1 MALSFARPKSND
13 KNIIKKSKTVTDRTS
28 IRSGGSNIAAQIQS
42 IVAIANQKLAN
53 HKDDYILI
61 REPDQLYEYMKEM
74 KQVGG
79 GALDTET
86 TGLNPLLVNIVGGC
100 IYTPGQKA
108 AYIPI
113 NHKSYIT
120 GVRTKEQMNEE
131 TVSKIM
137 KDFHKDIRWIFHNAK
152 YDIRVCRKTLGI
164 DFKPYW
170 DTMLAAYCIDEEE
183 SHRLKDL
190 HLKYCDS
197 KDTESLTF
205 DSLFK
210 GVTFDNIPISTAYLY
225 AAGDPIKTYELYE
238 YQKTLLNRRVLS
250 GPYNVFWNIE
260 MPLIPV
266 VADMEDRGV
275 CLDFDVCKNLHEK
288 YHTIREER
296 QKQAD
301 EAIAMYQNE
310 IDNYKM
316 KNPNNKLSD
325 PISLSSPTQLAILFY
340 DILGLKSPDKK
351 SPRGTG
357 EDILK
362 HFIQTNTTDIYTTYR
377 YDSEFYNSEN
387 YYDPTVGKALGK
399 QSRAEKKK
407 IGVSVNRL
415 GKLCQAILDI
425 RNVEKLLGTYIDK
438 MPEIALDDGR
448 VHASYNQY
456 GAKTGRFSSQ
466 DPNLQNIPSHNKEI
480 RHMFKAQEGYVLI
493 GGDYSQQE
501 PMVTAHLS
509 KDRKMKEAFMNG
521 KDIYATIASLAFH
534 KPYEECKE
542 FRPDGTVNPV
552 GKERRTQAK
561 SIVLGILYGRQIPSI
576 GEQLGVSTK
585 EAQGIYDAVLKA
597 FPELAQFI
605 EDSQAMARTEGYVT
619 TAWGRR
625 RHLKDMQ
632 LERYEFSYNGK
643 VTNFDPLAFGSEV
656 STEVP
661 KKVKDSYTKQL
672 DKAFGWKKKNDI
684 IQKALLEGI
693 KIKDNG
699 GFIAQAERQCVNAR
713 VQGSAADMAKLAMIS
728 INNDKRMKELDFH
741 LLICVHDE
749 VIGECPKENAKEV
762 KERLSYLMRMAP
774 SHLIELPFKCDCEV
788 SYNWY
793 GETVEV

>member
-13 KNIIKKSKTVTDRTS
+13 KNIIKKSKTVTTRTS
-28 IRSGGSNIAAQIQS
+28 IKSGGNNLAAQIQS

-61 REPDQLYEYMKEM
+61 RNKVDLKLYEMCIIDN
-74 KQVGG
+74 GIC
-79 GALDTET
+79 AFDTET
-86 TGLNPLLVNIVGGC
+86 TGLNPLLVDIVGIC
-100 IYTPGQKA
+100 LYTPGQKA

-120 GVRTKEQMNEE
+120 GVKTKEQLDKNIIIDFF
-131 TVSKIM
+131 VRLFKRKI
-137 KDFHKDIRWIFHNAK
+137 KWIMHNAK
-152 YDIRVCRKTLGI
+152 YDIRVIRHCLGI
-164 DFKPYW
+164 DIPCYW

-190 HLKYCDS
+190 HLKYCNS

-205 DSLFK
+205 DTLFN

-225 AAGDPIKTYELYE
+225 AAGDAIKTYELYE

-288 YHTIREER
+288 YHKIREER

-301 EAIAMYQNE
+301 EAIAMYKDE

-316 KNPNNKLSD
+316 KHPDNKLSD

-340 DILGLKSPDKK
+340 DILGLESPDKK
-351 SPRGTG
+351 APRGTG

-362 HFIQTNTTDIYTTYR
+362 HFAQ
-377 YDSEFYNSEN
+377 
-387 YYDPTVGKALGK
+387 GK
-399 QSRAEKKK
+399 EK
-407 IGVSVNRL
+407 N
-415 GKLCQAILDI
+415 LCEAILGM

-438 MPEIALDDGR
+438 MPEIALEDGR

-480 RHMFKAQEGYVLI
+480 RQMFKAQDGYVLI

-501 PMVTAHLS
+501 PRLTAHCS
-509 KDRKMKEAFMNG
+509 NDEKMKESYHQG
-521 KDIYATIASLAFH
+521 KDIYATIASLAFD

-542 FRPDGTVNPV
+542 FREEGTVNPE
-552 GKERRTQAK
+552 GKERRSQAK
-561 SIVLGILYGRQIPSI
+561 AIVLGVTYGKGIPAI
-576 GEQLGVSTK
+576 GEDLGISTQK
-585 EAQGIYDAVLKA
+585 AQAVYDKVMESFPMLEKFMHDTQEKA
-597 FPELAQFI
+597 REN
-605 EDSQAMARTEGYVT
+605 GYVET
-619 TAWGRR
+619 PWGRR

-632 LERYEFSYNGK
+632 LEPYIFKYDGK
-643 VTNFDPLAFGSEV
+643 VTNFDPLAFGSDV

-661 KKVKDSYTKQL
+661 ERIKKEYTKKL
-672 DKAFGWKKKNDI
+672 DKCRFYKERIKVENDL
-684 IQKALLEGI
+684 QNQGI
-693 KIKDNG
+693 SVTYNTNKIS
-699 GFIAQAERQCVNAR
+699 QAERQCVNS
-713 VQGSAADMAKLAMIS
+713 VIQGGAADMAKLAMIH
-728 INNDKRMKELDFH
+728 INNDEIMKELDFH

-749 VIGECPKENAKEV
+749 VIGECPIENAKEAS
-762 KERLSYLMRMAP
+762 ERLAQLMIDAP
-774 SHLIELPFKCDCEV
+774 KGKIDIPMKVDCEITR
-788 SYNWY
+788 NWY
-793 GETVEV
+793 GESVEV

>member
-13 KNIIKKSKTVTDRTS
+13 KNIIKKSKTITNRTS

-42 IVAIANQKLAN
+42 IVAIANQKLAI

-74 KQVGG
+74 KQVGE

-86 TGLNPLLVNIVGGC
+86 TGLNTLLVDIVGGC

-120 GVRTKEQMNEE
+120 GVRTKEQLDEQ

-190 HLKYCDS
+190 HLKYCNS

-205 DSLFK
+205 DALFK

-238 YQKTLLNRRVLS
+238 YQKKLLNRRVLA
-250 GPYNVFWNIE
+250 GPYNVFQNIE

-288 YHTIREER
+288 YHKIREER

-301 EAIAMYQNE
+301 EALAMYRDE
-310 IDNYKM
+310 IDNYRMGSTYSNTYPDGSTENSNSQTNKG
-316 KNPNNKLSD
+316 KKYGHTKVSNNASKLSD

-340 DILGLKSPDKK
+340 DILGLESPDKK
-351 SPRGTG
+351 APRGTG
-357 EDILK
+357 EEILK
-362 HFIQTNTTDIYTTYR
+362 HFAQ
-377 YDSEFYNSEN
+377 
-387 YYDPTVGKALGK
+387 GK
-399 QSRAEKKK
+399 EK
-407 IGVSVNRL
+407 N
-415 GKLCQAILDI
+415 LCEAILGM
-425 RNVEKLLGTYIDK
+425 RNVDKLLGTYIDK
-438 MPEIALDDGR
+438 MPEIALADGR

-480 RHMFKAQEGYVLI
+480 RQMFKAKDGYVLI
-493 GGDYSQQE
+493 GSDFSQQE

-509 KDRKMKEAFMNG
+509 DDKKMQEAFING
-521 KDIYATIASLAFH
+521 KDIYATIAALAFH

-542 FRPDGTVNPV
+542 FREDGTVNPA

-576 GEQLGVSTK
+576 AEQLGVSTK
-585 EAQGIYDAVLKA
+585 EAQAIYDKVIAS
-597 FPELAQFI
+597 FPALGQFI
-605 EDSQAMARTEGYVT
+605 EDSQEMARTEGYVT

-625 RHLKDMQ
+625 RHLHDMQ
-632 LERYEFSYNGK
+632 LERYEFSYSGK

-661 KKVKDSYTKQL
+661 KKVKDNYIKQL

-684 IQKALLEGI
+684 IQKALSEGI

-713 VQGSAADMAKLAMIS
+713 VQGSAADITKLAMIA
-728 INNDKRMKELDFH
+728 INNDERMKELDFH
-741 LLICVHDE
+741 LLIQVHDE
-749 VIGECPKENAKEV
+749 VIGECPIENAKEAG
-762 KERLSYLMRMAP
+762 ERLSYLMRTAP
-774 SHLIELPFKCDCEV
+774 SHLIKLPFKCDI
-788 SYNWY
+788 SYTSNWY
-793 GETVEV
+793 GEELSI

>member
-13 KNIIKKSKTVTDRTS
+13 KNIIKKSKTVTTRTS
-28 IRSGGSNIAAQIQS
+28 IKSGGNNLAAQIQS
-42 IVAIANQKLAN
+42 IVAIANQKLAI

-74 KQVGG
+74 KQVGE

-86 TGLNPLLVNIVGGC
+86 TGLNPLLVDIVGGC

-120 GVRTKEQMNEE
+120 GTRTKEQMNEE

-137 KDFHKDIRWIFHNAK
+137 KEFYKDIRWIFHNAK

-190 HLKYCDS
+190 HLKYCNS

-205 DSLFK
+205 DTLFN
-210 GVTFDNIPISTAYLY
+210 GVTFDNIPILTAYLY
-225 AAGDPIKTYELYE
+225 AAGDAVKTYELYE
-238 YQKTLLNRRVLS
+238 YQKTLLNRRVLA

-288 YHTIREER
+288 YHKIREER
-296 QKQAD
+296 QNKAD

-316 KNPNNKLSD
+316 KNPNHKLSD

-340 DILGLKSPDKK
+340 DILGLTSPDKNK
-351 SPRGTG
+351 ARGTG

-362 HFIQTNTTDIYTTYR
+362 HFSQ
-377 YDSEFYNSEN
+377 
-387 YYDPTVGKALGK
+387 GK
-399 QSRAEKKK
+399 EK
-407 IGVSVNRL
+407 N
-415 GKLCQAILDI
+415 LCEAILGM

-438 MPEIALDDGR
+438 MPEIALEDGR

-480 RHMFKAQEGYVLI
+480 RQMFKAQDGYVLI

-501 PMVTAHLS
+501 PRLTAHCS
-509 KDRKMKEAFMNG
+509 NDEKMKESYHQG
-521 KDIYATIASLAFH
+521 KDIYATIASLAFD

-542 FRPDGTVNPV
+542 FREDGTVNPE
-552 GKERRTQAK
+552 GKERRSQAK
-561 SIVLGILYGRQIPSI
+561 AIVLGVTYGKGIPAI
-576 GEQLGVSTK
+576 GEDLGISTQK
-585 EAQGIYDAVLKA
+585 AQAVYDKVMESFPMLEKFMHDTQKKA
-597 FPELAQFI
+597 REH
-605 EDSQAMARTEGYVT
+605 GYVET
-619 TAWGRR
+619 PWGRR

-632 LERYEFSYNGK
+632 LEPYIFKYDGK
-643 VTNFDPLAFGSEV
+643 VTNFDPLAFGSDV

-661 KKVKDSYTKQL
+661 ERIKNEYTKKL
-672 DKAFGWKKKNDI
+672 DKCKFYKDR
-684 IQKALLEGI
+684 I
-693 KIKDNG
+693 KIENELKNRG
-699 GFIAQAERQCVNAR
+699 ISVTYNTNKISQAERQCVNS
-713 VQGSAADMAKLAMIS
+713 VIQGGAADMAKLAMIH
-728 INNDKRMKELDFH
+728 INNDEIMKELDFH

-749 VIGECPKENAKEV
+749 VIGECPIENAK
-762 KERLSYLMRMAP
+762 KASERLAQLMIDAP
-774 SHLIELPFKCDCEV
+774 KGKIDIPMKVDCEITK
-788 SYNWY
+788 NWY
-793 GETVEV
+793 GESVEV

>member
-13 KNIIKKSKTVTDRTS
+13 KNIIKKSKTVTNRTS
-28 IRSGGSNIAAQIQS
+28 IRSGGNNLAAQIQS
-42 IVAIANQKLAN
+42 IVAIANQKLAV

-61 REPDQLYEYMKEM
+61 RTEQELIEYEQSIIKNG
-74 KQVGG
+74 VC
-79 GALDTET
+79 ALDTET
-86 TGLNPLLVNIVGGC
+86 TGLNPLLVDLVGIC
-100 IYTPGQKA
+100 LYTPRQKA
-108 AYIPI
+108 AYIPLG
-113 NHKSYIT
+113 HKSYIT
-120 GVRTKEQMNEE
+120 GAKTKDQLDKNIIIDFFRRLLKR
-131 TVSKIM
+131 KI
-137 KDFHKDIRWIFHNAK
+137 KWIMHNAK
-152 YDIRVCRKTLGI
+152 YDIRVIRHCLGLDI
-164 DFKPYW
+164 PCYW
-170 DTMLAAYCIDEEE
+170 DTMLAAYCMDEEE

-190 HLKYCDS
+190 HLKYCNS

-205 DSLFK
+205 DALFK
-210 GVTFDNIPISTAYLY
+210 GITFDYIPILTAYLY
-225 AAGDPIKTYELYE
+225 AAGDAVKTYELYD

-288 YHTIREER
+288 YHKIREER

-301 EAIAMYQNE
+301 EALAMYKNE
-310 IDNYKM
+310 IDNYRMSSTYSNTYPDGSTEYSNSQTSKC
-316 KNPNNKLSD
+316 KKYGHTKVSSNASKLSD

-340 DILGLKSPDKK
+340 DILGLESPDKK
-351 SPRGTG
+351 APRGTG

-362 HFIQTNTTDIYTTYR
+362 HFAQ
-377 YDSEFYNSEN
+377 
-387 YYDPTVGKALGK
+387 GK
-399 QSRAEKKK
+399 EK
-407 IGVSVNRL
+407 N
-415 GKLCQAILDI
+415 LCEAILGM

-438 MPEIALDDGR
+438 MPEIALEDGR

-480 RHMFKAQEGYVLI
+480 RHMFKAQDGYVLI
-493 GGDYSQQE
+493 GSDFSQQE

-509 KDRKMKEAFMNG
+509 NDKKMQEAFING
-521 KDIYATIASLAFH
+521 KDIYATIAALAFH

-542 FRPDGTVNPV
+542 FREDGTVNPA

-576 GEQLGVSTK
+576 AEQLGVSTK
-585 EAQGIYDAVLKA
+585 EAQAIYDKVIAS
-597 FPELAQFI
+597 FPALGKFI
-605 EDSQAMARTEGYVT
+605 EDSQEMARIEGYVT

-625 RHLKDMQ
+625 RHLHDMQ
-632 LERYEFSYNGK
+632 LERYEFSYSGK

-661 KKVKDSYTKQL
+661 KKVKDNYIKQL
-672 DKAFGWKKKNDI
+672 DKAFGWKNKNDI
-684 IQKALLEGI
+684 IQKALAEGI

-713 VQGSAADMAKLAMIS
+713 VQGSAADITKLAMIA
-728 INNDKRMKELDFH
+728 INNDDKMKELDFH
-741 LLICVHDE
+741 LLIQVHDE
-749 VIGECPKENAKEV
+749 VIGECPIENAKEAG
-762 KERLSYLMRMAP
+762 ERLSYLMRTAP
-774 SHLIELPFKCDCEV
+774 SHLIKLPFKCDV
-788 SYNWY
+788 DFTKNWY
-793 GETVEV
+793 GEEVEIK

>member
-1 MALSFARPKSND
+1 MALSFARTKSSD
-13 KNIIKKSKTVTDRTS
+13 KDIIKKSKTTVNRTS
-28 IRSGGSNIAAQIQS
+28 IKGGGTNLSAQIQS
-42 IVAIANQKLAN
+42 IVAMANTKLAN

-74 KQVGG
+74 KQVGE

-86 TGLNPLLVNIVGGC
+86 TGLNPLLVDIVGGC

-120 GVRTKEQMNEE
+120 GQRTKDQMDEE

-137 KDFHKDIRWIFHNAK
+137 KEFHKDIRWIFHNAK

-170 DTMLAAYCIDEEE
+170 DTMLAAYCIDENE

-205 DSLFK
+205 DALFK
-210 GVTFDNIPISTAYLY
+210 GVTFDYIPILTAYLY

-238 YQKTLLNRRVLS
+238 YQKTILNRRVLS
-250 GPYNVFWNIE
+250 GPYNVFTNIE

-288 YHTIREER
+288 YHKIREER
-296 QKQAD
+296 KKQAD
-301 EAIAMYQNE
+301 EAIAMYKEE

-316 KNPNNKLSD
+316 KNPNHKLSD

-340 DILGLKSPDKK
+340 DILGLESPDKK
-351 SPRGTG
+351 APRGTG

-362 HFIQTNTTDIYTTYR
+362 HF
-377 YDSEFYNSEN
+377 SK
-387 YYDPTVGKALGK
+387 GK
-399 QSRAEKKK
+399 EK
-407 IGVSVNRL
+407 N
-415 GKLCQAILDI
+415 LCEAILGM

-438 MPEIALDDGR
+438 MPEIALSDGR

-480 RHMFKAQEGYVLI
+480 RHMFKAQDGYVLI

-509 KDRKMKEAFMNG
+509 HDRKMKEAFING

-534 KPYEECKE
+534 QPYEECKE
-542 FRPDGTVNPV
+542 FREDGTVNLT

-605 EDSQAMARTEGYVT
+605 KDSQQMARTEGYVT

-625 RHLKDMQ
+625 RHLTDMQ
-632 LERYEFSYNGK
+632 LEPYEFSYSGR
-643 VTNFDPLAFGSEV
+643 VTSFDPLAFGQEV
-656 STEVP
+656 SLDVP
-661 KKVKDSYTKQL
+661 KKIKENYKKQL
-672 DKAFGWKKKNDI
+672 DKAFGWQKKNII
-684 IQKALLEGI
+684 IQNALNEGI

-728 INNDKRMKELDFH
+728 INNDERMKELDFH

-762 KERLSYLMRMAP
+762 KQRLSYLMRMAP

-793 GETVEV
+793 GESIEVK

>member
-13 KNIIKKSKTVTDRTS
+13 KSIIKKSKTVTNRTS

-42 IVAIANQKLAN
+42 IVAIANQKLAI

-74 KQVGG
+74 KQVGE

-86 TGLNPLLVNIVGGC
+86 TGLNPLLVDIVGGC

-120 GVRTKEQMNEE
+120 GVRTNEQMDEE

-137 KDFHKDIRWIFHNAK
+137 KEFHKDIRWIFHNAK

-190 HLKYCDS
+190 HLKYCNS

-205 DSLFK
+205 DALFK

-225 AAGDPIKTYELYE
+225 AAGDAIKTYELYE

-288 YHTIREER
+288 YHKIREER

-301 EAIAMYQNE
+301 EALAMYKNE
-310 IDNYKM
+310 IDNYRMSSTYSNTYPDGSTEYSNSQTSKG
-316 KNPNNKLSD
+316 KKYGHTKVSSNAGKLSD

-340 DILGLKSPDKK
+340 DILGLESPDKK
-351 SPRGTG
+351 APRGTG

-362 HFIQTNTTDIYTTYR
+362 HFAQ
-377 YDSEFYNSEN
+377 
-387 YYDPTVGKALGK
+387 GK
-399 QSRAEKKK
+399 EK
-407 IGVSVNRL
+407 N
-415 GKLCQAILDI
+415 LCEAILGM

-438 MPEIALDDGR
+438 MPEIALEDGR

-456 GAKTGRFSSQ
+456 GAKTGRFSSS

-480 RHMFKAQEGYVLI
+480 RQMFKAQDGYVLI
-493 GGDYSQQE
+493 GSDFSQQE

-509 KDRKMKEAFMNG
+509 NDKKMQEAFING
-521 KDIYATIASLAFH
+521 KDIYATIAALAFH
-534 KPYEECKE
+534 KLYEECKE
-542 FRPDGTVNPV
+542 FREDGTVNPA

-576 GEQLGVSTK
+576 AEQLGVSTK
-585 EAQGIYDAVLKA
+585 EAQAIYDKVIAS
-597 FPELAQFI
+597 FPALGQFI
-605 EDSQAMARTEGYVT
+605 EDSQEMARTEGYVT

-625 RHLKDMQ
+625 RHLHDMQ
-632 LERYEFSYNGK
+632 LERYEFSYSGK

-661 KKVKDSYTKQL
+661 KKIKDAYIKQL

-684 IQKALLEGI
+684 IQKALSEGI

-713 VQGSAADMAKLAMIS
+713 VQGSAADITKLAMIA
-728 INNDKRMKELDFH
+728 INNDERMKELDFH
-741 LLICVHDE
+741 LLIQVHDE
-749 VIGECPKENAKEV
+749 VIGECPIENAKEAG
-762 KERLSYLMRMAP
+762 ERLSYLMRTAP
-774 SHLIELPFKCDCEV
+774 SHLIKLPFKCDI
-788 SYNWY
+788 SYTSNWY
-793 GETVEV
+793 GEELSI

>member
-13 KNIIKKSKTVTDRTS
+13 KNIIKKSKTVTTRTS
-28 IRSGGSNIAAQIQS
+28 IRSGGNNLAAQIQS
-42 IVAIANQKLAN
+42 IVAIANQKLAI

-74 KQVGG
+74 KQVGE

-86 TGLNPLLVNIVGGC
+86 TGLNPLLVDIVGGC

-120 GVRTKEQMNEE
+120 GVRTKEQMDEE

-137 KDFHKDIRWIFHNAK
+137 KEFHKDIRWIFHNAK

-170 DTMLAAYCIDEEE
+170 DTMLAAYCIDENE

-205 DSLFK
+205 DALFK
-210 GVTFDNIPISTAYLY
+210 GVTFDYIPILTAYLY

-250 GPYNVFWNIE
+250 GPYNVFTNIE
-260 MPLIPV
+260 MPLIPA

-288 YHTIREER
+288 YHKIREER
-296 QKQAD
+296 KKQAD
-301 EAIAMYQNE
+301 EAIAMYKEE

-316 KNPNNKLSD
+316 KNPNHKLSD

-340 DILGLKSPDKK
+340 DILGLESPDKK
-351 SPRGTG
+351 APRGTG

-362 HFIQTNTTDIYTTYR
+362 HFAK
-377 YDSEFYNSEN
+377 
-387 YYDPTVGKALGK
+387 GK
-399 QSRAEKKK
+399 EK
-407 IGVSVNRL
+407 N
-415 GKLCQAILDI
+415 LCEAILGM

-438 MPEIALDDGR
+438 MPEIALSDGR

-480 RHMFKAQEGYVLI
+480 RHMFKAQDGYVLI

-509 KDRKMKEAFMNG
+509 HDRKMKEAFING

-534 KPYEECKE
+534 QPYEECKE
-542 FRPDGTVNPV
+542 FREDGTVNPT

-605 EDSQAMARTEGYVT
+605 KDSQQMARTEGYVT

-625 RHLKDMQ
+625 RHLTDMQ
-632 LERYEFSYNGK
+632 LEPYEFSYSGR
-643 VTNFDPLAFGSEV
+643 VTSFDPLAFGQEV
-656 STEVP
+656 SLDVP
-661 KKVKDSYTKQL
+661 KKIKENYKKQL
-672 DKAFGWKKKNDI
+672 DKAFGWQKKNII
-684 IQKALLEGI
+684 IQNALNEGI

-728 INNDKRMKELDFH
+728 INNDERMKELDFH

-762 KERLSYLMRMAP
+762 KKRLSYLMRMAP

-793 GETVEV
+793 GESIEVE

>member
-1 MALSFARPKSND
+1 MALSFARKTVKD
-13 KNIIKKSKTVTDRTS
+13 KNIVNKTKNAKTRTS
-28 IRSGGSNIAAQIQS
+28 VRTGTNLASQIQTMTM
-42 IVAIANQKLAN
+42 IAESKLAH

-61 REPDQLYEYMKEM
+61 RTVEELEEYRKAIADAEEC
-74 KQVGG
+74 
-79 GALDTET
+79 AIDTET
-86 TGLNPLLVNIVGGC
+86 TGLNPLLVDLVGVCLYVPGKKAVY
-100 IYTPGQKA
+100 IPVGHKSHITGQKVNNQ
-108 AYIPI
+108 I
-113 NHKSYIT
+113 
-120 GVRTKEQMNEE
+120 E
-131 TVSKIM
+131 SKDLIEFFN
-137 KDFHKDIRWIFHNAK
+137 KLKDIKWIFHNAK
-152 YDIRVCRKTLGI
+152 YDIRVLRHTLGI
-164 DFKPYW
+164 YLEPYW
-170 DTMLAAYCIDEEE
+170 DTQLGACCIDENE

-197 KDTESLTF
+197 TDTESLTF
-205 DSLFK
+205 DKLF
-210 GVTFDNIPISTAYLY
+210 GGITFDLVPIKVAYLY
-225 AAGDPIKTYELYE
+225 AAGDAIKTYELYQ
-238 YQKTLLNRRVLS
+238 YQKGLLNRRVLS
-250 GPYNVFWNIE
+250 GPYNVFHNIE
-260 MPLIPV
+260 MPLITV

-275 CLDFDVCKNLHEK
+275 CLDSEVCEYLHEK
-288 YHTIREER
+288 YHKIKEER
-296 QKQAD
+296 QQQAN
-301 EAIAMYQNE
+301 EAIAMYKEQ

-316 KNPNNKLSD
+316 KNPNHKLSD

-340 DILGLKSPDKK
+340 DILRLTSPDKK

-357 EDILK
+357 EEILK
-362 HFIQTNTTDIYTTYR
+362 HFAKGR
-377 YDSEFYNSEN
+377 
-387 YYDPTVGKALGK
+387 
-399 QSRAEKKK
+399 EKN
-407 IGVSVNRL
+407 I
-415 GKLCQAILDI
+415 CEAILGI
-425 RNVEKLLGTYIDK
+425 RNVDKLLNTYIDK
-438 MPEIALDDGR
+438 MPQIALDDGR

-456 GAKTGRFSSQ
+456 GAKTGRFSSS

-480 RHMFKAQEGYVLI
+480 RKMFKAQDGYVLI

-509 KDRKMKEAFMNG
+509 NDKKMKEAFING

-542 FRPDGTVNPV
+542 FREDGTVNSV

-585 EAQGIYDAVLKA
+585 EAQGIYNAVLKA

-605 EDSQAMARTEGYVT
+605 EDSQNMARHEGYVT

-625 RHLKDMQ
+625 RHLTDMQ
-632 LERYEFSYNGK
+632 LEPYEFSYSGN
-643 VTNFDPLAFGSEV
+643 VTNFNPLAFGQTV
-656 STEVP
+656 SLEVP
-661 KKVKDSYTKQL
+661 KKIKENYIKQL
-672 DKAFGWKKKNDI
+672 DKAYGWQKKNTI
-684 IQKALLEGI
+684 IQNALSQGI

-793 GETVEV
+793 GESIEVK

>member
-1 MALSFARPKSND
+1 MRLNTELSGCMTIKEDYMALSFARPKSSD
-13 KNIIKKSKTVTDRTS
+13 KNIIKKSKTVTNRTS
-28 IRSGGSNIAAQIQS
+28 IRSGGNNLAAQIQS
-42 IVAIANQKLAN
+42 IVAIANQKLAV

-61 REPDQLYEYMKEM
+61 RTEQELIEY
-74 KQVGG
+74 KQSIIKNGVC
-79 GALDTET
+79 ALDTET
-86 TGLNPLLVNIVGGC
+86 TGLNPLLVDLVGIC
-100 IYTPGQKA
+100 LYTPGQKA
-108 AYIPI
+108 AYIPLG
-113 NHKSYIT
+113 HKSYIT
-120 GVRTKEQMNEE
+120 GVKTKDQLDKNIIIDFFRRLLKR
-131 TVSKIM
+131 KI
-137 KDFHKDIRWIFHNAK
+137 KWIMHNAK
-152 YDIRVCRKTLGI
+152 YDIRVIRHCLGLDI
-164 DFKPYW
+164 PCYW
-170 DTMLAAYCIDEEE
+170 DTMLAGYCIDEEE

-190 HLKYCDS
+190 HLKYCNS

-205 DSLFK
+205 DALFK

-225 AAGDPIKTYELYE
+225 AAGDAVKTYELYE
-238 YQKTLLNRRVLS
+238 YQKTLLNRRVLA

-260 MPLIPV
+260 MPLISV

-288 YHTIREER
+288 YHKIKEER

-316 KNPNNKLSD
+316 KNPNHKLSD
-325 PISLSSPTQLAILFY
+325 PISLSSTTQLAILFY
-340 DILGLKSPDKK
+340 DILGLESPDKK
-351 SPRGTG
+351 APRGTG

-362 HFIQTNTTDIYTTYR
+362 HFAQ
-377 YDSEFYNSEN
+377 
-387 YYDPTVGKALGK
+387 GK
-399 QSRAEKKK
+399 EK
-407 IGVSVNRL
+407 N
-415 GKLCQAILDI
+415 LCEAILGM

-438 MPEIALDDGR
+438 MPDIALDDGR

-480 RHMFKAQEGYVLI
+480 RQMFKAQDGYVLI
-493 GGDYSQQE
+493 GSDFSQQE

-509 KDRKMKEAFMNG
+509 NDKKMQEAFING
-521 KDIYATIASLAFH
+521 KDIYATIAALAFH

-542 FRPDGTVNPV
+542 FRPDGTVNPA

-576 GEQLGVSTK
+576 AEQLGVSIK
-585 EAQGIYDAVLKA
+585 EAQAIYDKVIAS
-597 FPELAQFI
+597 FPALGQFI
-605 EDSQAMARTEGYVT
+605 EDSQEMARTEGYVT

-625 RHLKDMQ
+625 RHLHDMQ
-632 LERYEFSYNGK
+632 LERYEFSYSGK
-643 VTNFDPLAFGSEV
+643 VTNFDPLDFGSEV

-661 KKVKDSYTKQL
+661 KKVKDNYTKQL

-684 IQKALLEGI
+684 IQSALSQGI

-713 VQGSAADMAKLAMIS
+713 VQGSAADITKLAMIA
-728 INNDKRMKELDFH
+728 INNDERMKELDFH
-741 LLICVHDE
+741 LLIQVHDE
-749 VIGECPKENAKEV
+749 VIGECPIENAKEAG
-762 KERLSYLMRMAP
+762 ERLSYLMRTAP
-774 SHLIELPFKCDCEV
+774 THLIKLPFKCDV
-788 SYNWY
+788 DFTKNWY
-793 GETVEV
+793 GESVEV

>member
-1 MALSFARPKSND
+1 MALSFARPKNND
-13 KNIIKKSKTVTDRTS
+13 KNIIKKSKTVTNRTS
-28 IRSGGSNIAAQIQS
+28 IKGGGNNLAAQIQS
-42 IVAIANQKLAN
+42 IVAIANQKLAI

-74 KQVGG
+74 KQVGE

-86 TGLNPLLVNIVGGC
+86 TGLNPLLVDIVGGC

-120 GVRTKEQMNEE
+120 GTRTKDQLDEQ

-137 KDFHKDIRWIFHNAK
+137 KEFHKDIRWIFHNAK

-183 SHRLKDL
+183 SHKLKDL

-210 GVTFDNIPISTAYLY
+210 GITFDYIPISTAYLY

-260 MPLIPV
+260 MPLISV

-288 YHTIREER
+288 YHKIREER

-301 EAIAMYQNE
+301 KALAMYKNE
-310 IDNYKM
+310 IDNYRMGSTYVNTYPDGSTEYSNSQTSKG
-316 KNPNNKLSD
+316 KKYGHTKVFSNASKLSD

-340 DILGLKSPDKK
+340 DILGLESPDKK
-351 SPRGTG
+351 APRGTG
-357 EDILK
+357 EEILK
-362 HFIQTNTTDIYTTYR
+362 YFAK
-377 YDSEFYNSEN
+377 
-387 YYDPTVGKALGK
+387 GK
-399 QSRAEKKK
+399 EK
-407 IGVSVNRL
+407 N
-415 GKLCQAILDI
+415 LCEAILGM

-480 RHMFKAQEGYVLI
+480 RHMFKAQKRYVLI

-542 FRPDGTVNPV
+542 FREDGTVNPA

-605 EDSQAMARTEGYVT
+605 KDSQEMARTEGYVT

-625 RHLKDMQ
+625 RHLHDMQ
-632 LERYEFSYNGK
+632 LERYEFSYSGK

-661 KKVKDSYTKQL
+661 KKVKDTYIKQL

-684 IQKALLEGI
+684 IQKALSEGI

-728 INNDKRMKELDFH
+728 INNDERMKELDFH

-749 VIGECPKENAKEV
+749 VIGECPKENAKEA

-774 SHLIELPFKCDCEV
+774 SHLIDLPFKCDCEV

-793 GETVEV
+793 GESVEV

>member
-1 MALSFARPKSND
+1 MALSFARPKSSD
-13 KNIIKKSKTVTDRTS
+13 KNIIKKSKTVTNRTS
-28 IRSGGSNIAAQIQS
+28 IKSGGNNLAAQIQS
-42 IVAIANQKLAN
+42 IVAVANQKLAI

-74 KQVGG
+74 KQVGE

-86 TGLNPLLVNIVGGC
+86 TGLNPLLVDIVGGC

-120 GVRTKEQMNEE
+120 GTRTKDQLDEQ

-137 KDFHKDIRWIFHNAK
+137 KEFHNDIRWIFHNAK

-205 DSLFK
+205 DALFK

-238 YQKTLLNRRVLS
+238 YQKTLLNRRVLA
-250 GPYNVFWNIE
+250 GPYNVFQNIE
-260 MPLIPV
+260 MPLISV

-275 CLDFDVCKNLHEK
+275 CLDFDICKNLREK
-288 YHTIREER
+288 YHKIKEER

-316 KNPNNKLSD
+316 KNPNHKLSD

-340 DILGLKSPDKK
+340 GILGLESPDKK
-351 SPRGTG
+351 APRGTG

-362 HFIQTNTTDIYTTYR
+362 HFAK
-377 YDSEFYNSEN
+377 
-387 YYDPTVGKALGK
+387 GK
-399 QSRAEKKK
+399 EK
-407 IGVSVNRL
+407 N
-415 GKLCQAILDI
+415 LCEAILGM
-425 RNVEKLLGTYIDK
+425 RNVDKLLSTYIDK
-438 MPEIALDDGR
+438 MPDIALEDGR

-480 RHMFKAQEGYVLI
+480 RQMFKAQDGYVLI

-501 PMVTAHLS
+501 PRLTAHCS
-509 KDRKMKEAFMNG
+509 NDEKMKESYHQG
-521 KDIYATIASLAFH
+521 KDIYATIASLAFD

-542 FRPDGTVNPV
+542 FREDGTVNPE
-552 GKERRTQAK
+552 GKERRSQAK
-561 SIVLGILYGRQIPSI
+561 AIVLGVTYGKGIPAI
-576 GEQLGVSTK
+576 GEDLGISTQK
-585 EAQGIYDAVLKA
+585 AQAVYDKVMESFPMLEKFMHDTQKKA
-597 FPELAQFI
+597 
-605 EDSQAMARTEGYVT
+605 RYHGYVET
-619 TAWGRR
+619 PWGRR

-632 LERYEFSYNGK
+632 LERYEFSYSGK

-661 KKVKDSYTKQL
+661 NKVKDNYTKQL

-684 IQKALLEGI
+684 IQKALSEGI
-693 KIKDNG
+693 KIKDNS
-699 GFIAQAERQCVNAR
+699 GFIAQAERQCVNS
-713 VQGSAADMAKLAMIS
+713 VIQGGAADMAKLAMIH
-728 INNDKRMKELDFH
+728 INNDEIMKELDFH

-749 VIGECPKENAKEV
+749 VIGECPIENAK
-762 KERLSYLMRMAP
+762 KASERLAQLMIDAP
-774 SHLIELPFKCDCEV
+774 KGKIDIPMKVDCEITR
-788 SYNWY
+788 NWY
-793 GETVEV
+793 GESVEV

>member
-13 KNIIKKSKTVTDRTS
+13 KNIIKKSKTITNRTS
-28 IRSGGSNIAAQIQS
+28 IRSGGSSIATQIQS
-42 IVAIANQKLAN
+42 IVAIASQKLAI

-74 KQVGG
+74 KQVGE

-86 TGLNPLLVNIVGGC
+86 TGLNPLLVDIVGGC

-120 GVRTKEQMNEE
+120 GVRTTEQMNEE

-137 KDFHKDIRWIFHNAK
+137 KEFYKDIRWIFHNAK
-152 YDIRVCRKTLGI
+152 FDVRVCRKTLGI

-170 DTMLAAYCIDEEE
+170 DTQLAAQCIDEEE

-205 DSLFK
+205 DALFK
-210 GVTFDNIPISTAYLY
+210 GITFDYIPISTAYLY
-225 AAGDPIKTYELYE
+225 AAGDAIKTHELYE
-238 YQKTLLNRRVLS
+238 FQKTLLNRRVLA

-275 CLDFDVCKNLHEK
+275 CLDFDVCKNLNEK
-288 YHTIREER
+288 YHKIREER

-301 EAIAMYQNE
+301 EAIALYQNE

-325 PISLSSPTQLAILFY
+325 PISLSSPMQLAILLY
-340 DILGLKSPDKK
+340 DILNLTPLDKNK
-351 SPRGTG
+351 PRDTG
-357 EDILK
+357 VTTLE
-362 HFIQTNTTDIYTTYR
+362 HF
-377 YDSEFYNSEN
+377 SK
-387 YYDPTVGKALGK
+387 GK
-399 QSRAEKKK
+399 EK
-407 IGVSVNRL
+407 N
-415 GKLCQAILDI
+415 LCEAILGM

-438 MPEIALDDGR
+438 MPEIALEDGR

-480 RHMFKAQEGYVLI
+480 RQMFKAQEGYVLI
-493 GGDYSQQE
+493 GSDFSQQE

-509 KDRKMKEAFMNG
+509 DDKKMQEAFING
-521 KDIYATIASLAFH
+521 KDIYATIAALAFH

-542 FRPDGTVNPV
+542 FREDGTVNPA

-576 GEQLGVSTK
+576 AEQLGVSTK
-585 EAQGIYDAVLKA
+585 EAQAIYDKVIAS
-597 FPELAQFI
+597 FPALGQFI
-605 EDSQAMARTEGYVT
+605 EDSQEMARTEGYVT

-625 RHLKDMQ
+625 RHLHDMQ
-632 LERYEFSYNGK
+632 LEKYVIKSTSFDVLSFDKNVSLDVSDSVKKYWKEKMDKSYG
-643 VTNFDPLAFGSEV
+643 VT
-656 STEVP
+656 
-661 KKVKDSYTKQL
+661 KKLQTIADAEKQ
-672 DKAFGWKKKNDI
+672 GI
-684 IQKALLEGI
+684 I
-693 KIKDNG
+693 IKDNSTYVG
-699 GFIAQAERQCVNAR
+699 RAERQCVNAR
-713 VQGSAADMAKLAMIS
+713 VQGSAADITKLAMIA
-728 INNDKRMKELDFH
+728 INNDERMKELDFH
-741 LLICVHDE
+741 LLIQVHDE
-749 VIGECPKENAKEV
+749 VIGECPIENAKEAG
-762 KERLSYLMRMAP
+762 ERLSYLMRTAP
-774 SHLIELPFKCDCEV
+774 SHLIKLPFKCDV
-788 SYNWY
+788 DFMKNWY
-793 GETVEV
+793 GEEVKIN

>member
-13 KNIIKKSKTVTDRTS
+13 KNIIKKSKTVTNRTS
-28 IRSGGSNIAAQIQS
+28 IRSGGNNLAAQIQS
-42 IVAIANQKLAN
+42 IVAIANQKLAI

-86 TGLNPLLVNIVGGC
+86 TGLNPLLVDIVGGC

-137 KDFHKDIRWIFHNAK
+137 KEFHKNIRWIFHNAK

-190 HLKYCDS
+190 HLKYCNS

-205 DSLFK
+205 DTLFN
-210 GVTFDNIPISTAYLY
+210 GVTFDNIPISTGYLY
-225 AAGDPIKTYELYE
+225 AAGDAVKTYELYE

-288 YHTIREER
+288 YHKIREER

-301 EAIAMYQNE
+301 EALAMYKDE
-310 IDNYKM
+310 IDNYRMGSTYANTYPDGSTEYSNSQTSKG
-316 KNPNNKLSD
+316 KKYGHTEVFSNASKLSD

-340 DILGLKSPDKK
+340 DILGLESPDKK
-351 SPRGTG
+351 APRGTG

-362 HFIQTNTTDIYTTYR
+362 HFAQ
-377 YDSEFYNSEN
+377 
-387 YYDPTVGKALGK
+387 GK
-399 QSRAEKKK
+399 EK
-407 IGVSVNRL
+407 N
-415 GKLCQAILDI
+415 LCEAILGM

-438 MPEIALDDGR
+438 MPEIALEDGR

-480 RHMFKAQEGYVLI
+480 RQMFKAQDGYVLI
-493 GGDYSQQE
+493 GSDFSQQE

-509 KDRKMKEAFMNG
+509 NDKKMQEAFIDG
-521 KDIYATIASLAFH
+521 KDIYATIAALAFH

-542 FRPDGTVNPV
+542 FREDGTVNPE

-576 GEQLGVSTK
+576 AEQLGVSTK
-585 EAQGIYDAVLKA
+585 EAQAIYDKVISS
-597 FPELAQFI
+597 FPALGKFI
-605 EDSQAMARTEGYVT
+605 EDSQEMARTEGYVT

-625 RHLKDMQ
+625 RHLHDMQ
-632 LERYEFSYNGK
+632 LERYEFSYSGK

-661 KKVKDSYTKQL
+661 KKVKDTYIKQL

-684 IQKALLEGI
+684 IQSALSQGI

-713 VQGSAADMAKLAMIS
+713 VQGSAADITKLAMIA
-728 INNDKRMKELDFH
+728 INNDERMKELDFH
-741 LLICVHDE
+741 LLIQVHDE
-749 VIGECPKENAKEV
+749 VIGECPIENAKEAG
-762 KERLSYLMRMAP
+762 ERLSYLMRTAP
-774 SHLIELPFKCDCEV
+774 SNLIKLPFKCDV
-788 SYNWY
+788 DFTKNWY
-793 GETVEV
+793 GEEVEIN

>member
-13 KNIIKKSKTVTDRTS
+13 KNIIKKSKTVTTRTS
-28 IRSGGSNIAAQIQS
+28 IKSGGNNLAAQIQS
-42 IVAIANQKLAN
+42 IVAIANQKLAV

-74 KQVGG
+74 KQVGE

-86 TGLNPLLVNIVGGC
+86 TGLNPLLVDIVGGC

-120 GVRTKEQMNEE
+120 GTRTKEQMNEE

-137 KDFHKDIRWIFHNAK
+137 KEFHKDIRWIFHNAK

-205 DSLFK
+205 DTLFN
-210 GVTFDNIPISTAYLY
+210 GVTFDNIPISTSYLY
-225 AAGDPIKTYELYE
+225 AAGDAIKTYELYE

-288 YHTIREER
+288 YHKLKEDA
-296 QKQAD
+296 QKRAD
-301 EAIAMYQNE
+301 KAISMYQNE
-310 IDNYKM
+310 IDNYRMGATYSNTYPDGSTEYSNSQTSKG
-316 KNPNNKLSD
+316 KKYGHTKVSSNASKLSD

-340 DILGLKSPDKK
+340 DILGLESPDKK
-351 SPRGTG
+351 APRGTG

-362 HFIQTNTTDIYTTYR
+362 HFAQ
-377 YDSEFYNSEN
+377 
-387 YYDPTVGKALGK
+387 GK
-399 QSRAEKKK
+399 EK
-407 IGVSVNRL
+407 N
-415 GKLCQAILDI
+415 LCEAILGM

-438 MPEIALDDGR
+438 MPEISLADGR

-480 RHMFKAQEGYVLI
+480 RQMFKAQDGYVLI
-493 GGDYSQQE
+493 GSDFSQQE

-509 KDRKMKEAFMNG
+509 NDKKMQEAFING
-521 KDIYATIASLAFH
+521 KDIYATIAALAFH

-542 FRPDGTVNPV
+542 FREDGTVNPA

-576 GEQLGVSTK
+576 AEQLGVSTK
-585 EAQGIYDAVLKA
+585 EAQAIYDKVISS
-597 FPELAQFI
+597 FPALGKFI
-605 EDSQAMARTEGYVT
+605 EDSQNMARTEGYVT

-625 RHLKDMQ
+625 RHLHDMQ
-632 LERYEFSYNGK
+632 LERYEFSYSGK

-661 KKVKDSYTKQL
+661 KKLKDTYIKQL

-684 IQKALLEGI
+684 IQSALSQGI

-699 GFIAQAERQCVNAR
+699 GFIAQAKRQCVNAR
-713 VQGSAADMAKLAMIS
+713 VQGSAADITKLAMIA
-728 INNDKRMKELDFH
+728 INNDERMKELDFH
-741 LLICVHDE
+741 LLIQVHDE
-749 VIGECPKENAKEV
+749 VIGECPIENAKEAG
-762 KERLSYLMRMAP
+762 ERLSYLMRTAP
-774 SHLIELPFKCDCEV
+774 SHLIKLPFKCDV
-788 SYNWY
+788 DFTKNWY
-793 GETVEV
+793 GEEVEIN

>member
-13 KNIIKKSKTVTDRTS
+13 KNIIKKSKTVTTRTS
-28 IRSGGSNIAAQIQS
+28 IRSGGNNLAAQIQS
-42 IVAIANQKLAN
+42 IVAIANQKLAV

-61 REPDQLYEYMKEM
+61 RTEQELIEYEQSIIKNG
-74 KQVGG
+74 VC
-79 GALDTET
+79 ALDTET
-86 TGLNPLLVNIVGGC
+86 TGLNPLLVDLVGIC
-100 IYTPGQKA
+100 LYTPGQKA

-120 GVRTKEQMNEE
+120 GVRTKDQLDEQ

-137 KDFHKDIRWIFHNAK
+137 KEFHKDIRWIFHNAK
-152 YDIRVCRKTLGI
+152 FDIRICRKTLGI

-170 DTMLAAYCIDEEE
+170 DTEIAAHCIDEEE

-190 HLKYCDS
+190 HLKYCNS

-205 DSLFK
+205 DALFK

-225 AAGDPIKTYELYE
+225 AAGDAIKTYELYQ

-288 YHTIREER
+288 YHKIREER

-301 EAIAMYQNE
+301 DAIAMYKDE
-310 IDNYKM
+310 IDTYKM
-316 KNPNNKLSD
+316 KNPNNKLSN

-340 DILGLKSPDKK
+340 DILGLTSPDKK

-362 HFIQTNTTDIYTTYR
+362 HFAQGEHKN
-377 YDSEFYNSEN
+377 
-387 YYDPTVGKALGK
+387 
-399 QSRAEKKK
+399 
-407 IGVSVNRL
+407 
-415 GKLCQAILDI
+415 LCETILAM
-425 RNVEKLLGTYIDK
+425 RNVDKLLGTYIDK
-438 MPEIALDDGR
+438 MPEIALEDGR
-448 VHASYNQY
+448 VHGEFKQY
-456 GAKTGRFSSQ
+456 GAKTGRFSSKE
-466 DPNLQNIPSHNKEI
+466 PNLQNIPSHNKDI
-480 RHMFKAQEGYVLI
+480 RQMFKSQDGYVFI
-493 GGDYSQQE
+493 GSDFSQQE

-509 KDRKMKEAFMNG
+509 DDKKMQEAFING
-521 KDIYATIASLAFH
+521 KDIYATIAALAFH
-534 KPYEECKE
+534 KSYEECKE
-542 FRPDGTVNPV
+542 FREDGTVNPA

-576 GEQLGVSTK
+576 AEQLGVSTK
-585 EAQGIYDAVLKA
+585 EAQAIYDKVIAS
-597 FPELAQFI
+597 FPALGQFI
-605 EDSQAMARTEGYVT
+605 EDSQEMARIEGYVT

-625 RHLKDMQ
+625 RHLHDMQ
-632 LERYEFSYNGK
+632 LERYEFSYSGK

-661 KKVKDSYTKQL
+661 KKVKDTYIKQL

-684 IQKALLEGI
+684 IQKALAEGI

-713 VQGSAADMAKLAMIS
+713 VQGSAADITKLAMIA
-728 INNDKRMKELDFH
+728 INNDERMKDLDFH
-741 LLICVHDE
+741 LLIQVHDE
-749 VIGECPKENAKEV
+749 VIGECPIENAKEAG
-762 KERLSYLMRMAP
+762 ERLSYLMRTAP
-774 SHLIELPFKCDCEV
+774 SHLIKLPFKCDI
-788 SYNWY
+788 SYTSNWY
-793 GETVEV
+793 GEEVEIE